1 MSRASFPQAP
11 PPGLEPVDYIR
22 QALDYY
28 AGSGHSPYRWARN
41 PGPVP
46 PVRLPFA
53 LKQARLA
60 LVASGGFYRHGQVAF
75 HYCDDTSYR
84 RIPMAAERGEL
95 RVAHFGYDLR
105 DARRDPEILLPL
117 AGLRQLE
124 AEGAIGSLCAD
135 ALTYMGGIYSQRR
148 VSQELIPALT
158 RELEALRAQAV
169 LLVPACPVC
178 HQNAGLIAR
187 HLEATGIATVMLSSA
202 WEITALVHPPRA
214 AYLDFPL
221 GHTAGRVGE
230 PAERIEILRRAL
242 TMLESANDS
251 GIIEDLGYH
260 WPGDWKRANTLGD
273 YDWPGR
279 IPNPVYQTE
288 EDCRQAIRIHGESL
302 ALNAAP
308 AGSVPAT

>member
-1 MSRASFPQAP
+1 MSSTPFPQAP
-11 PPGLEPVDYIR
+11 PPSLVPVDYIAH
-22 QALDYY
+22 ALDYY

-41 PGPVP
+41 SWPVP
-46 PVRLPFA
+46 LVRLPFG

-75 HYCDDTSYR
+75 HYRDDTSYR
-84 RIPMAAERGEL
+84 RIPMSTAAGEL

-105 DARRDPEILLPL
+105 DARRDPEIMLPL
-117 AGLRQLE
+117 AGLQQLE
-124 AEGAIGSLCAD
+124 AVDMIGSLCTD
-135 ALTYMGGIYSQRR
+135 ALTFMGGIYSQRR
-148 VSQELIPALT
+148 VSEELIPALT
-158 RELEALRAQAV
+158 RELEAMRAQAV

-178 HQNAGLIAR
+178 HQNTALIAR
-187 HLEATGIATVMLSSA
+187 QLEATGIATVMLSSA
-202 WEITALVHPPRA
+202 WEITALAHPPRA

-242 TMLESANDS
+242 AMLESANDT
-251 GIIEDLGYH
+251 GKIEVLDYR
-260 WPGDWKRANTLGD
+260 WPGDWKRTDNMGD
-273 YDWPGR
+273 YDWPDR

-288 EDCRQAIRIHGESL
+288 EDRHQAIRTHGESL

-308 AGSVPAT
+308 VGSVPAT